1 MMAMRKS
8 VIACDLGTG
17 GVKSAVYDLEGRC
30 LADCVSDIKTSYP
43 APARHEQRPLDWWAA
58 VGDSIR
64 RLLREP
70 GIRADEIGA
79 IALSGHS
86 LGCIPLSAGGKLLQE
101 FVPIWSDGRA
111 EVEAEQFLS
120 RYDRRQWYFTT
131 GNGFPAPLYTLFK
144 ILWLRN
150 HEPEIFGAT
159 TTIIGTKDYI
169 NYRLTG
175 RVATDPSYASGS
187 GFYDL
192 KAGCYAPELLQAA
205 DLPASLFPEIVP
217 STAIIGEILPDIA
230 TELGLPAGV
239 KVVAGGV
246 DNSCMALGARTFREG
261 DIFSSMGSS
270 SWLTISSGTPLL
282 NDRVKPYVFAHV
294 VPAQFISA
302 TSIFSSGTSLNWV
315 RDRLMPDLV
324 ATARQ
329 GGLDVHE
336 ALMALATT
344 SPRGAHGLIFV
355 PTLGGGTSFEGGTAV
370 RGGFVGLDLT
380 HDRADV
386 MRATLEGIALG
397 LRAALD
403 ELRRMTRVS
412 DEMIMV
418 GGGARS
424 AVWRQIFADI
434 FDCAI
439 LKTGIDQ
446 QAASLGAAALALV
459 GIGAWEDFSR
469 LDALHETEGRSLP
482 QEEAGP
488 VYAQALAAYQKAAEQ
503 QRDLAPALSALREI
517 SV

>member
-1 MMAMRKS
+1 MPKS

-17 GVKSAVYDLEGRC
+17 GVKSAIYDFEGRC
-30 LADCVSDIKTSYP
+30 VADCVSDIKTSYP
-43 APARHEQRPLDWWAA
+43 QPARHEQRPLDWWTA
-58 VGDSIR
+58 VVDSIR
-64 RLLREP
+64 RLLRQP
-70 GIRADEIGA
+70 GIDVDGIGA

-86 LGCIPLSAGGKLLQE
+86 LGCIPLSGHGELLQD

-111 EVEAEQFLS
+111 EAEAEQFFTN
-120 RYDRRQWYFTT
+120 YDRRQWYFTT

-150 HEPEIFGAT
+150 YAPETFAAT
-159 TTIIGTKDYI
+159 KTIVGTKDYI

-175 RVATDPSYASGS
+175 RIVTDPSYASGS

-192 KAGCYAPELLQAA
+192 KAGRYAPDILEAA
-205 DLPASLFPEIVP
+205 GLPLSLFPEIVP
-217 STAIIGEILPDIA
+217 STAIIGQVLPEMA
-230 TELGLPAGV
+230 AELGLPAGV

-270 SWLTISSGTPLL
+270 SWLTISSSTPLL
-282 NDRVKPYVFAHV
+282 DDRVKPYVFAHV
-294 VPAQFISA
+294 APGQFISA

-315 RDRLMPDLV
+315 RDTLMPELV
-324 ATARQ
+324 ATAKQ

-380 HDRADV
+380 HDRADLL
-386 MRATLEGIALG
+386 RATLEGIALG

-412 DEMIMV
+412 EEMIMV

-434 FDCAI
+434 FDCSI

-459 GIGAWEDFSR
+459 GIGAWADFSR
-469 LDALHETEGRSLP
+469 LDALHEAEALSLP
-482 QEEAGP
+482 HKEAGP
-488 VYAQALAAYQKAAEQ
+488 VYAKALLAYRKAAEQ
-503 QRDLAPALSALREI
+503 QGELARDLAALRAI
-517 SV
+517 SI